1 MIFQKEIML
10 PPLKRGVHLIDKYI
24 YEALPKLPKAGM
36 LNIFVKHTSAAISI
50 NENADPSVR
59 DDMEQFIER
68 LVPENLSYFT
78 HIFEGS
84 DDMPSHIKSS
94 LIGSSVNIP
103 ITDSA
108 LNLGTWQ
115 GIYFFEFR
123 NRGGARKLILTIT
136 Q

>member
-1 MIFQKEIML
+1 MFQKEISL
-10 PPLKRGVHLIDKYI
+10 PALRRGVHLIDNYI
-24 YEALPKLPKAGM
+24 YEALPELPTVGM

-59 DDMEQFIER
+59 DDMENFIER

-94 LIGSSVNIP
+94 LIGNSINIP
-103 ITDSA
+103 ISKGE

-123 NRGGARKLILTIT
+123 NRGGARKLVLTIT
-136 Q
+136 T